1 MLTRL
6 SFLRRTLGAAF
17 AGFLLTRPEPAEPMG
32 LVAALDGAP
41 DLWLRWL
48 DQVDTFEELRGLRPT
63 HFRCSHETMAEL
75 CKSFPVFSPL
85 VGNKLRGVEWV
96 PDSTVPWG
104 LFEMVTGCVA
114 CGGVGEILVPVS
126 YHGSPNPTMGWIPDH
141 YEYETD
147 KRVPCPGCEPSW
159 EKLLRR
165 TVPHLLDRHELWAAH
180 NGFLDSSRIAEL
192 RHRMLAKVGWWMPVR

>member
-85 VGNKLRGVEWV
+85 VGNKLRGVEWI
-96 PDSTVPWG
+96 PDSMVAWG
-104 LFEMVTGCVA
+104 LFEM
-114 CGGVGEILVPVS
+114 
-126 YHGSPNPTMGWIPDH
+126 SPSG
-141 YEYETD
+141 
-147 KRVPCPGCEPSW
+147 
-159 EKLLRR
+159 
-165 TVPHLLDRHELWAAH
+165 
-180 NGFLDSSRIAEL
+180 
-192 RHRMLAKVGWWMPVR
+192 PVRVYRRVAVDNFEAAPGWARIEGDQGSKPILFRPLA